1 MKLTV
6 YRKSEDEI
14 LEFEIKRKSIPIKS
28 VDAAYML
35 TDELGYIKMN
45 RFAETS
51 FNEFKTALEDL
62 QDQGATK
69 LALDLRDNP
78 GGFLGIAEQI
88 ADEFLEDDKL
98 ILFTRDKKGR
108 EERTY
113 ATRRGDF
120 EDGEIYILINE
131 NSASASEVIAG
142 ALQDNDIYFDP
153 PLANFC

>member
-1 MKLTV
+1 MGKGDKNTKVKLTV

-88 ADEFLEDDKL
+88 ADEFLE
-98 ILFTRDKKGR
+98 
-108 EERTY
+108 
-113 ATRRGDF
+113 
-120 EDGEIYILINE
+120 
-131 NSASASEVIAG
+131 
-142 ALQDNDIYFDP
+142 
-153 PLANFC
+153 